1 VSESTKNRAN
11 RPIVVNS
18 RVTGSGRAHPQADSD
33 EMAVQNTAMRPLLW
47 FVLPLVLLRPTA
59 EQTRPQSTSN
69 ADWLRTAKY
78 GVFMHLLP
86 SDATTLARVQAFDV
100 EALASQLEAVGAGYF
115 VLTLGQNSGYF
126 NAPNSE
132 YDRVT
137 GYAPGERCSKRDLPA
152 DLATALRARGIR
164 LLLYLPCQVPN
175 EDTRSQAAFGLPQGR
190 KDQPIDLAFAD
201 RWAVVIQEWS
211 DRYGDRVAGWWF
223 DGGYESIRFTEAIA
237 SRYAAAA
244 RHGNPAAIV
253 TFNPGVGL
261 RRHTLTEDY
270 TAGEL
275 NEPFPVSPASPS
287 VSGSQWH
294 ALTFL
299 GTSWAQRN
307 TRYPAQRW
315 ADWARAVIAK
325 GGAITFDMGPNWD
338 PKAGPIGALSYAQV
352 EQMTVIRAAIRGGS
366 PQ

>member
-1 VSESTKNRAN
+1 MQ
-11 RPIVVNS
+11 PM
-18 RVTGSGRAHPQADSD
+18 PFF
-33 EMAVQNTAMRPLLW
+33 LLA
-47 FVLPLVLLRPTA
+47 LVLVVPMAAQRG
-59 EQTRPQSTSN
+59 PQSRSN
-69 ADWLRTAKY
+69 ADWLGEAKY

-86 SDATTLARVQAFDV
+86 SDATTLARLRAFDV
-100 EALASQLEAVGAGYF
+100 EALAKQLQDVGAGYF

-126 NAPNSE
+126 NAPSNE

-152 DLATALRARGIR
+152 DLAIALRARGIR
-164 LLLYLPCQVPN
+164 LLLYLPCQAPN
-175 EDTRSQAAFGLPQGR
+175 EDLRSQAAFGLPEAR
-190 KDQPIDLAFAD
+190 KDQPIDLAFAN
-201 RWAVVIQEWS
+201 RWAAVIQEWS

-237 SRYAAAA
+237 ARYAAAA
-244 RHGNPAAIV
+244 RHGNPSAIV

-261 RRHTLTEDY
+261 RRHTATEDY

-275 NEPFPVSPASPS
+275 NEPLSVIPS
-287 VSGSQWH
+287 SRSVDGSQWH

-299 GTSWAQRN
+299 GSSWAQRN

-315 ADWARAVIAK
+315 ADWRAVIGR

-338 PKAGPIGALSYAQV
+338 PKAGPIGMLSDVQV
-352 EQMTVIRAAIRGGS
+352 EQMKAIRAAVRGTS